1 MYAFLAVASKCL
13 DAAAHVE
20 WLYRWG
26 ERWLPT
32 TARLVRERQEQA
44 AAADRETLA
53 RFLAGELPA
62 SVLSEGARAD
72 RSSGDVE
79 MDSDERAD
87 EKAVETAVGLVAPV
101 VRRKQPITPLDVPIE
116 IEDNS
121 PPSPVDPPRR
131 PVRRPPAPDQPTTS
145 AAKPEASSSKTPA
158 KDKGAAIPIP
168 DGAEKVSGKYV
179 RTRCLSNRLSSRWI
193 PAALRVKPPASTA
206 GWC

>member
-1 MYAFLAVASKCL
+1 
-13 DAAAHVE
+13 
-20 WLYRWG
+20 
-26 ERWLPT
+26 
-32 TARLVRERQEQA
+32 
-44 AAADRETLA
+44 
-53 RFLAGELPA
+53 
-62 SVLSEGARAD
+62 
-72 RSSGDVE
+72 

-101 VRRKQPITPLDVPIE
+101 VRRKHPITPLDVPIE

-168 DGAEKVSGKYV
+168 DGAEKVSGKCA
-179 RTRCLSNRLSSRWI
+179 RTRCLSNRLSARWI